1 MAAARQSNPALPDST
16 PYDVVHTE
24 NKVRLR
30 HYDPPERRQAVPV
43 VFVYALINTPE
54 ILDLRADLSVVDQFL
69 DRGFDVYIVEWGDPS
84 QLDTGITLDD
94 YVGRYLDN
102 CVDAVCEQSGVE
114 TVHLVGFSTGSPM
127 GAIYAALFPEK
138 VASLGLQGP
147 PLNFETD
154 GGMLDYREADTSVD
168 PRASV
173 ALLGNVPSEAVDA
186 GFGLRMPFA
195 DWVQRPVR
203 QPKALLNPAFLDRQ
217 TRIAAWSAG
226 GPDLAGETY
235 RQFIEKLARENAL
248 IENELT
254 LFGRPVDL
262 DNVEMP
268 TVLILGANDEFVP
281 HAASRPFLDAISA
294 TDTAVFEFPTGHVG
308 TFVDEVAHK
317 SWWPQVVEWFEQR
330 S

>member
-1 MAAARQSNPALPDST
+1 MAAARQSNLALPDST

-69 DRGFDVYIVEWGDPS
+69 DRGFDVYVVEWGDPS

-102 CVDAVCEQSGVE
+102 CVDAVCEQSGAE
-114 TVHLVGFSTGSPM
+114 TVHLVGFSTGSPI

-154 GGMLDYREADTSVD
+154 GGMLDYREAGASVD

-195 DWVQRPVR
+195 DWVT
-203 QPKALLNPAFLDRQ
+203 ASGAPARG
-217 TRIAAWSAG
+217 AA
-226 GPDLAGETY
+226 
-235 RQFIEKLARENAL
+235 
-248 IENELT
+248 
-254 LFGRPVDL
+254 
-262 DNVEMP
+262 
-268 TVLILGANDEFVP
+268 
-281 HAASRPFLDAISA
+281 
-294 TDTAVFEFPTGHVG
+294 
-308 TFVDEVAHK
+308 
-317 SWWPQVVEWFEQR
+317 
-330 S
+330 